1 MNDRIQVRLKA
12 DLTQYLKGLVAGTE
26 GYTIGNYG
34 IWSRANDNFTGV
46 HFPGVGTLDVLW
58 SSLEIIDK
66 EYLEEMERL
75 RKQRLEEYKTAR
87 DIVKYV
93 GPRGGFKGLSFEYTD
108 SNGIKVHYSNGFKQE
123 SEKLIEYFKE
133 LNLKIEEKLMK

>member
-1 MNDRIQVRLKA
+1 MKDRIQVRLKV
-12 DLTQYLKGLVAGTE
+12 DLSRYLKSLVVGTE
-26 GYTIGNYG
+26 GYSIGNYG
-34 IWSRANDNFTGV
+34 IWSRGNDNFTGV

-87 DIVKYV
+87 GIVKYV

-108 SNGIKVHYSNGFKQE
+108 TNGQKVHYSNGFKQE

-133 LNLKIEEKLMK
+133 LNLKIEDKLM